1 MIKLL
6 DELLNKY
13 AEQFD
18 DNFPIFAV
26 RGKNEDEIIKIIQK
40 CLDENKHFEPKYLDG
55 VDY

>member
-40 CLDENKHFEPKYLDG
+40 CLDENKPFEPKYLDG

>member
-1 MIKLL
+1 MKLL

-26 RGKNEDEIIKIIQK
+26 RGKDEDEIIRTVQS
-40 CLDENKHFEPKYLDG
+40 CLQENKPLYVYCPDG

>member
-1 MIKLL
+1 MKLKL
-6 DELLNKY
+6 EALLTQY

-26 RGKNEDEIIKIIQK
+26 RELDEGEVILAVQK
-40 CLDENKHFEPKYLDG
+40 CLDENKPYEPEYLDA

>member
-1 MIKLL
+1 MIELL

-13 AEQFD
+13 VEQFD

-26 RGKNEDEIIKIIQK
+26 RGKDEDEIIKIIQK
-40 CLDENKHFEPKYLDG
+40 CLDENQPYKAEYLGG